1 MLHKLNI
8 LVLLVFLFIP
18 MSALKADTNTLLS
31 MTMINPVDGSIIE
44 SFSGTVGGHAKQS
57 ISIRFQS
64 RHWNKK
70 KNQKHQYIKFMK
82 HKNP

>member
-31 MTMINPVDGSIIE
+31 TTMINPVEGSIIE
-44 SFSGTVGGHAKQS
+44 GFSGTVGG
-57 ISIRFQS
+57 
-64 RHWNKK
+64 NDGVD
-70 KNQKHQYIKFMK
+70 IKVPK
-82 HKNP
+82 GTKLKLLLKEL